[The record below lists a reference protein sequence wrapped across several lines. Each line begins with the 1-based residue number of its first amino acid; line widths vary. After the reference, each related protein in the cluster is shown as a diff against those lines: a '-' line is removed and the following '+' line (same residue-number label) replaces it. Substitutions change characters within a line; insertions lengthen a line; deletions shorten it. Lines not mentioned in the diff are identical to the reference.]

1 MILEEDF
8 KKIILNK
15 VIQLVRDLA
24 CEECQREKKCHE
36 ELTFSQRNYIEGTR
50 VNYDSSKR

>member
-1 MILEEDF
+1 MILEENF
-8 KKIILNK
+8 KIILNK

-36 ELTFSQRNYIEGTR
+36 ELTFSQRNYTEGTR